1 MENEG
6 APQARRPAGRLD
18 GPAARILAL
27 AIAAAL
33 ASAIA
38 WIGQV
43 GFAGVA
49 MTPFANSLAGSGGNA
64 AANPALAACL
74 AERVGAVDQMRAD
87 KVINSGQYEAF
98 RARAESYCQT
108 QFPPQ

>member
-1 MENEG
+1 MQDEG
-6 APQARRPAGRLD
+6 PQARRLTGGLD
-18 GPAARILAL
+18 GPLARLLAL
-27 AIAAAL
+27 LVAGGTLGAIV
-33 ASAIA
+33 

-49 MTPFANSLAGSGGNA
+49 MTPFANSLASSGGLA

-74 AERVGAVDQMRAD
+74 AERVGAVDQMQAD
-87 KVINSGQYEAF
+87 KVINSAQYEAF

>member
-33 ASAIA
+33 AGAIA

-64 AANPALAACL
+64 AANSALAACL

-87 KVINSGQYEAF
+87 VAGPRKAVPSVTPHLDAL
-98 RARAESYCQT
+98 AALVAE
-108 QFPPQ
+108 FL

>member
-1 MENEG
+1 MADEG
-6 APQARRPAGRLD
+6 APQAKRPAGRLD

-33 ASAIA
+33 AGAIA

-49 MTPFANSLAGSGGNA
+49 MTPFAHTGTASAGLAS
-64 AANPALAACL
+64 ANPALAACL
-74 AERVGAVDQMRAD
+74 AERVGAVDRMRD
-87 KVINSGQYEAF
+87 ENLINSGQYDAF
-98 RARAESYCQT
+98 RARAVSYCET

>member
-33 ASAIA
+33 AGAIA

-64 AANPALAACL
+64 ALTACL

>member
-1 MENEG
+1 MQDE
-6 APQARRPAGRLD
+6 APQARRSTGGLD
-18 GPAARILAL
+18 GPAARLLAL
-27 AIAAAL
+27 LVAGGTLGAIV
-33 ASAIA
+33 

-49 MTPFANSLAGSGGNA
+49 MTPFANSLASSGGLA

-74 AERVGAVDQMRAD
+74 AERVGAVDEMRAD

-108 QFPPQ
+108 QFPEQ